1 MTNTICNCVDACVHI
16 VGAGAVSADR
26 SEHRESARDEPVA
39 GERLVD
45 PADEDRWVE
54 SVLRRAAGNSDRVEY
69 AGQASVSAYESL
81 AQHRGVSLETVARAA
96 ARGTLADIV
105 KLPAVELKKRYRRN
119 S

>member
-1 MTNTICNCVDACVHI
+1 MKNTTCGCRDACVHI
-16 VGAGAVSADR
+16 VGAGAVHAAR
-26 SEHRESARDEPVA
+26 FEHREAAHEEPVT

-54 SVLRRAAGNSDRVEY
+54 SVLRRAAGNSDRTEY

-81 AQHRGVSLETVARAA
+81 AEHRGVSLERVARAA

-105 KLPAVELKKRYRRN
+105 KLPAVKPEKRSRN
-119 S
+119 